1 MKKVGDYGLN
11 FKIQNIFK
19 ENKEKTGIKITQP
32 VFFLNK
38 IKQLV
43 KVKSDLGNSVL
54 NITKGFSFLSQ

>member
-32 VFFLNK
+32 VFFF
-38 IKQLV
+38 KQ
-43 KVKSDLGNSVL
+43 N
-54 NITKGFSFLSQ
+54 